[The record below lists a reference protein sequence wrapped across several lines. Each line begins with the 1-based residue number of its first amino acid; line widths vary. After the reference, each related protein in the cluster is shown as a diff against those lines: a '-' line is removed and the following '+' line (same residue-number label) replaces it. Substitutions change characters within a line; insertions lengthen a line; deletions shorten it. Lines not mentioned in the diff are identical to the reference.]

1 MKKLFLMAAMALIS
15 LGASAQHAVGGLTL
29 QPQVGLSLATLTK
42 TSDSGLKA
50 GLLAG
55 AELEYQ
61 VNEMLGLAAGA
72 IYSMQ
77 GTAYDHTD
85 NVNLDYV
92 NIPLR
97 AKIYVAPG
105 FSINGGI
112 QLGFMA
118 SAKIDGKDVSDAYN
132 KTFDLSLPIGA
143 SYEINNIVFDA
154 RYNFGLT
161 SVSDKKI
168 YDMDD
173 YKNSVIQITVGY
185 RFDL

>member
-29 QPQVGLSLATLTK
+29 QPQVGLSLATVTK
-42 TSDSGLKA
+42 TDDTSLKA
-50 GLLAG
+50 GLMAG

-61 VNEMLGLAAGA
+61 VTDMLGLAAGVN
-72 IYSMQ
+72 YSMQ
-77 GTAYDHTD
+77 GTARDHTD
-85 NVNLDYV
+85 NLNLDYV

-97 AKIYVAPG
+97 AKVYVAPG

-118 SAKIDGKDVSDAYN
+118 SAKVDGKDWSDVYD

-143 SYEINNIVFDA
+143 SYEYQNIVFDA

-161 SVSDKKI
+161 GVSGNKL
-168 YDMDD
+168 MDD
-173 YKNSVIQITVGY
+173 QKNSVLQFTVGY

>member
-1 MKKLFLMAAMALIS
+1 MKKVLLVAVMAVIS

-29 QPQVGLSLATLTK
+29 QPQVGLSLATITK
-42 TSDSGLKA
+42 TDDTGLKA

-61 VNEMLGLAAGA
+61 VNEMLGLAAGVN
-72 IYSMQ
+72 YSMQ
-77 GTAYDHTD
+77 GCSADHGD
-85 NVNLDYV
+85 NLNLDYI

-105 FSINGGI
+105 FSINGGL

-118 SAKIDGKDVSDAYN
+118 SAKVDGKDVSETYDKN
-132 KTFDLSLPIGA
+132 FDLSLPIGV
-143 SYEINNIVFDA
+143 SYEYQNIVFDA

-161 SVSDKKI
+161 SVSGYKAI
-168 YDMDD
+168 DD
-173 YKNSVIQITVGY
+173 QKNSVIQLTVGY

>member
-1 MKKLFLMAAMALIS
+1 MKKLFLATMMMLACMT
-15 LGASAQHAVGGLTL
+15 ASAQHAVGGLTL
-29 QPQVGLSLATLTK
+29 QPQVGLSLATITK
-42 TSDSGLKA
+42 TDDTGLKA

-61 VNEMLGLAAGA
+61 VNSMLGLAAGVN
-72 IYSMQ
+72 YSMQ
-77 GTAYDHTD
+77 GYSYDHGD
-85 NVNLDYV
+85 NLNLDYV

-118 SAKIDGKDVSDAYN
+118 SAKVDGKDWSDTYDKN
-132 KTFDLSLPIGA
+132 FDFSLPIGV
-143 SYEINNIVFDA
+143 SYEYQNIVFDA

-161 SVSDKKI
+161 SVSGNKLI
-168 YDMDD
+168 DD
-173 YKNSVIQITVGY
+173 QKNSVIQFTVGY